1 MNNAAFIFPAVKGIQ
16 AKREYYISMVPLDA
30 IPRIFQFIDEDLPAE
45 ARSQRILNKA
55 RVPEIRDYMLDNLN
69 DYVFSSLT
77 VSVDG
82 DMEFTSISSDDPSI
96 GHIKID
102 MSARFLINDG
112 QHRSAAIA
120 EAIKKNIELRREQ
133 ISVVFYHD
141 EGLQRS
147 QQMFSDLNRYAIR
160 PTRSINILFNSREE
174 ASIIAKHVV
183 DKVDIFCGLTEK
195 ENTSISNRSK
205 ALFTLSAICTATSE
219 LLKGS
224 TLDTESKINLACTFW
239 DQVALHMAE
248 WRAVKS
254 GELRASDVRKHYICS
269 LSITLVALGAGGK
282 SLISAYPNSWIQHL
296 DALDSID
303 WHKTN
308 MIWED
313 LVFVGGKIA
322 ANRATQRAM
331 SNYIIRLLTE
341 NAGDE
346 CG

>member
-174 ASIIAKHVV
+174 ASIIAKHVI
-183 DKVDIFCGLTEK
+183 DKVDVFCGLTEK
-195 ENTSISNRSK
+195 ENTSISNRSR
-205 ALFTLSAICTATSE
+205 TSC
-219 LLKGS
+219 K
-224 TLDTESKINLACTFW
+224 
-239 DQVALHMAE
+239 
-248 WRAVKS
+248 
-254 GELRASDVRKHYICS
+254 
-269 LSITLVALGAGGK
+269 
-282 SLISAYPNSWIQHL
+282 
-296 DALDSID
+296 
-303 WHKTN
+303 
-308 MIWED
+308 
-313 LVFVGGKIA
+313 
-322 ANRATQRAM
+322 
-331 SNYIIRLLTE
+331 
-341 NAGDE
+341 
-346 CG
+346 

>member
-16 AKREYYISMVPLDA
+16 ANREYYISMVPLEV
-30 IPRIFQFIDEDLPAE
+30 IPRIFQFIDEELPVE
-45 ARSQRILNKA
+45 VRSQRVLNKS
-55 RVPEIRDYMLDNLN
+55 RIPEIRDYILENLDN
-69 DYVFSSLT
+69 YVFSSLT

-82 DMEFTSISSDDPSI
+82 DMEFTSVGLNDPSI

-112 QHRSAAIA
+112 QHRRAAIA
-120 EAIKKNIELRREQ
+120 EAIKKSTTLKHEH
-133 ISVVFYHD
+133 ISVVFYRD

-160 PTRSINILFNSREE
+160 PTKSINILFNSREE
-174 ASIIAKHVV
+174 ASIIAKQVADRVNAFH
-183 DKVDIFCGLTEK
+183 GLTEK
-195 ENTSISNRSK
+195 ESTSISNRSK

-239 DQVALHMAE
+239 EQVSLHMTE

-254 GELRASDVRKHYICS
+254 GEMRAADIRKHYICS

-282 SLISAYPNSWIQHL
+282 SLISSYPNAWTRRL
-296 DALDSID
+296 DALDTVD
-303 WHKTN
+303 WRKSN
-308 MIWED
+308 VVWED

-322 ANRATQRAM
+322 ANRATQHAM
-331 SNYIIRLLTE
+331 SNYIIRILTE

>member
-1 MNNAAFIFPAVKGIQ
+1 MNNAAFIFPAVRGTQ

-30 IPRIFQFIDEDLPAE
+30 IPRLFQFIDEDLPAE

-55 RVPEIRDYMLDNLN
+55 RVPEIRDYILDNLD

-82 DMEFTSISSDDPSI
+82 DMEFTAVGTDDPSI

-112 QHRSAAIA
+112 QHRRAAIA
-120 EAIKKNIELRREQ
+120 EAIKKKTELKREH
-133 ISVVFYHD
+133 ISVVFYRD
-141 EGLQRS
+141 EGLRRS

-174 ASIIAKHVV
+174 ASIIAKQVA
-183 DKVDIFCGLTEK
+183 DKVNVFRGLTEK

-205 ALFTLSAICTATSE
+205 ALFTLSAICTATNE

-224 TLDTESKINLACTFW
+224 TLDTESKIDLACTFW
-239 DQVALHMAE
+239 EQISLHMAE
-248 WRAVKS
+248 WHAVKS
-254 GELRASDVRKHYICS
+254 EEMRAADIRKHYICS
-269 LSITLVALGAGGK
+269 LSITLVALGAGGRT
-282 SLISAYPNSWIQHL
+282 LISAYPNAWMQRL

-303 WHKTN
+303 WHKSN
-308 MIWED
+308 KVWEN

-322 ANRATQRAM
+322 ANRATQHAM
-331 SNYIIRLLTE
+331 SNYIIRILTE
-341 NAGDE
+341 NAGGE